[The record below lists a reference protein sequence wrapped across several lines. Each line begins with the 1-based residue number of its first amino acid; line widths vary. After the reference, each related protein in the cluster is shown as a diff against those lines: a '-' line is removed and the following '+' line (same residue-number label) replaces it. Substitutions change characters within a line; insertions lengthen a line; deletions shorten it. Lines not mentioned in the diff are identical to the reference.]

1 MGLKNIEEKNSEKNK
16 IKNDLNNIKL
26 KGIFERYRLNLI
38 KKSIEDELSI
48 DLKDKLIEGAEIWK
62 KPEPEKNYIIIGN
75 THGNASIS
83 FVLKTER
90 KNSYGIQWQA
100 GSVKIFIQ
108 FENLKN
114 IEIETDLKKKRRSTK
129 IISEEYNNP

>member
-1 MGLKNIEEKNSEKNK
+1 MVVNKFGALGLKNIEEKNSEKNK

-38 KKSIEDELSI
+38 KSIEDELSI

-90 KNSYGIQWQA
+90 KKTAMVFSGKPVVLKF
-100 GSVKIFIQ
+100 SF
-108 FENLKN
+108 NLK
-114 IEIETDLKKKRRSTK
+114 T
-129 IISEEYNNP
+129 